1 MLENVMTYI
10 TIFTAVFSTLSL
22 LRLTI
27 NFIRALLSNPPN
39 KFEIGG
45 GAIIYYGICLS
56 YLITLSIISL

>member
-27 NFIRALLSNPPN
+27 NFIRALLSNPPK

-45 GAIIYYGICLS
+45 GAIIYYGI
-56 YLITLSIISL
+56 